1 MTVSPRFSF
10 VFRNFRLDPVEK
22 VLFREDAPVSLT
34 PKAFE
39 TLLALV
45 ERHGQ
50 LVTKEELLRIVWPGT
65 FVEENNLAQN
75 ISTLRR
81 VLGENAGE
89 GQLIETVP
97 KRGYRFA
104 GSVEKRIR
112 EQPVTV
118 PYPVTVSDPVTVV
131 DPVVIPPPPVRGY
144 RRYGAVLGVLALVIL
159 AAAIVARS
167 RVAGSRPDAGSGEAP
182 PVTRLAVLPFVNLG
196 SVDEEYFAAGMTE
209 EITGRLAGLRRIAVA
224 SSTTATG
231 YDRRGKTARQIGAD
245 LGVDYIVEGS
255 VRWSGSEAGT
265 QVRITPKLIRVAD
278 DSTVWTQQ
286 YDAPL
291 SDLFGVQADIA
302 YRITGALQVALEAR
316 ERRLVDARPT
326 VDHEAYLAYLRGV
339 TTIQQS
345 FTDTGNQ
352 VQSRTEL
359 ESAVA
364 RDPRFAMAWGWL
376 ARVYAWQYN
385 SGALRKPETREAARR
400 AAQTSIAL
408 NPALPE
414 AHLGLAQ
421 VFMIDRDYEPA
432 LRELNIAR
440 GGLPNS
446 PEVLR
451 MIGWV
456 EQRKG
461 RWAESLNAYMTAFD
475 VDPVAFA
482 EPLAIHYMHM
492 RQFSETDRFIGIL
505 RAANRPTASLHE
517 AWVRFSENGD
527 VATARRWLESALDGR
542 PQPDARIRGL
552 LARLEW
558 VDGRYERALEL
569 IEGMDASGAWMT
581 PNFRFPASLLAGQ
594 VYESMGRRAD
604 AARSYGAAK
613 TTLEARLRDAP
624 DDYQVEAALG
634 LAAAGLGLRDE
645 ALRHAQRAVD
655 LLPVSKDAAEG
666 PLYLFLQAQVQA
678 RLGQPEAAFATL
690 DRMLS
695 APGFWNEI
703 WVQHDPSFAGLK
715 RDPSF
720 RARVER
726 WSRQK
731 GDVLLKRQTE

>member
-1 MTVSPRFSF
+1 MTASPRFSF
-10 VFRNFRLDPVEK
+10 VFQAFRLDPVEK
-22 VLFREDAPVSLT
+22 VLFRDDVPVSLT

-45 ERHGQ
+45 ERPGQ

-81 VLGENAGE
+81 ALGENAAE

-97 KRGYRFA
+97 KRGYRFVA
-104 GSVEKRIR
+104 PVEKRLH
-112 EQPVTV
+112 EQDVAV
-118 PYPVTVSDPVTVV
+118 PAA
-131 DPVVIPPPPVRGY
+131 VVIEAAPARNL
-144 RRYGAVLGVLALVIL
+144 RLYGAVLGMLALVVL
-159 AAAIVARS
+159 AAAIVAWS
-167 RVAGSRPDAGSGEAP
+167 RAIGTSAGDGSGGEAAG
-182 PVTRLAVLPFVNLG
+182 VTRLAVLPFVNLG
-196 SVDEEYFAAGMTE
+196 SAEEEYFAAGMTE

-231 YDRRGKTARQIGAD
+231 YDRRGKTVPQIGSD

-255 VRWSGSEAGT
+255 VRWSGREAGP

-278 DSTVWTQQ
+278 DTTVWTQQ

-326 VDHEAYLAYLRGV
+326 ADHEAYLAYLRGV

-345 FTDTGNQ
+345 ATDTGNQ
-352 VQSRTEL
+352 VQARAEL
-359 ESAVA
+359 ETAVA
-364 RDPRFAMAWGWL
+364 RDPRFAVAWGWL

-385 SGALRKPETREAARR
+385 SGALRQPETREAARR
-400 AAQTSIAL
+400 AAQTAMAL

-421 VFMIDRDYEPA
+421 VFMIERDFEPA
-432 LRELNIAR
+432 LRELHIAR

-451 MIGWV
+451 MIAWV

-461 RWAESLNAYMTAFD
+461 RWADSLDAYMRAFD
-475 VDPVAFA
+475 VDPVATA

-492 RQFSETDRFIGIL
+492 RQFRETDRFIGIL

-517 AWVRFSENGD
+517 AWVRFSERGD
-527 VATARRWLESALDGR
+527 VATARRWLESSLDGR

-569 IEGMDASGAWMT
+569 IDGMDASGAWMT
-581 PNFRFPASLLAGQ
+581 PNFRYPASLLAGQ
-594 VYESMGRRAD
+594 VYETMGRRED
-604 AARSYGAAK
+604 AATRYAAAMA
-613 TTLEARLRDAP
+613 TLEARLRDAP
-624 DDYQVEAALG
+624 DDYQIEAALG
-634 LAAAGLGLRDE
+634 LAAAGLGRSAD
-645 ALRHAQRAVD
+645 AIRHAERAVE

-666 PLYLFLQAQVQA
+666 PLYLYLLAQVQA
-678 RLGQPEAAFATL
+678 KIGQSDAAFATL
-690 DRMLS
+690 DRMLG

-703 WVQHDPSFAGLK
+703 WVQHDPSFASLK

-720 RARVER
+720 RSRVER